1 MQGKTARVGYQEV
14 GVLNT
19 TLQENAPLK
28 TAIFST
34 NATSVI
40 RDNTQLSNV
49 GTNIHSSLTQHQ
61 NHNKLI
67 VRQRNDKPLHL
78 PTPIKL
84 DKLAHWLQGYEKS
97 KYRFLLHGFKN
108 GFCIKSFKQAS
119 NSFPKNLK
127 SALQYPNIVS
137 QKIAKEVKLGRIAG
151 PFSEPPFEKFTIS
164 PIGLQPKR
172 QPGEF
177 RLIHHL
183 SYPKGSSVNDAIP
196 REFASVNYA
205 TIDDAIL
212 AIKTL
217 GRGCFMSK
225 TDIKSAFRI
234 IPINPKDYPLMGLY
248 HKGKYYF
255 DKTLAMGLSS
265 SCSLFEEF
273 STALEWAII
282 NKLKAEK
289 TVHILDDF
297 LFLAKS
303 QGKCSSTL
311 DSFLNMATDIGVP
324 IAEEKTVQP
333 TQCIIF
339 MGIELDSLLF
349 EARLPQDKL
358 QKCRALIRE
367 FLNQKSVT
375 LRSLQSLI
383 GVLNF
388 ACSVIVP
395 GRTFLR
401 RLIDLTI
408 GVKQPYHHIKIKSEV
423 KLDLT
428 TWLEFLDN
436 HNGINMFIDEC
447 WASSDKLRLYTDAS
461 GSIGYGGF
469 LNTSWFYGKWPV
481 QCVSL
486 NITILELYPIVLSL
500 YIFGQQLKNKCV
512 LFLTDNEA
520 VVHIINRQ
528 TSKDKQIM
536 ILVRLLVTTCLRYNI
551 NFRSK
556 HVAGKFNN
564 KADALSRLQIQKFR
578 SLAPEADP
586 DPNEVPQ
593 ELLLSKLLKI

>member
-1 MQGKTARVGYQEV
+1 MFSSDDCERR
-14 GVLNT
+14 
-19 TLQENAPLK
+19 PL
-28 TAIFST
+28 S
-34 NATSVI
+34 
-40 RDNTQLSNV
+40 
-49 GTNIHSSLTQHQ
+49 
-61 NHNKLI
+61 
-67 VRQRNDKPLHL
+67 
-78 PTPIKL
+78 
-84 DKLAHWLQGYEKS
+84 
-97 KYRFLLHGFKN
+97 LLH
-108 GFCIKSFKQAS
+108 
-119 NSFPKNLK
+119 
-127 SALQYPNIVS
+127 
-137 QKIAKEVKLGRIAG
+137 
-151 PFSEPPFEKFTIS
+151 
-164 PIGLQPKR
+164 
-172 QPGEF
+172 PGEF

-183 SYPKGSSVNDAIP
+183 SYPRGSSVNDAIP

-273 STALEWAII
+273 SSALEWAII

-303 QGKCSSTL
+303 QDKCSSTL

-436 HNGINMFIDEC
+436 HNGISMFIDEC